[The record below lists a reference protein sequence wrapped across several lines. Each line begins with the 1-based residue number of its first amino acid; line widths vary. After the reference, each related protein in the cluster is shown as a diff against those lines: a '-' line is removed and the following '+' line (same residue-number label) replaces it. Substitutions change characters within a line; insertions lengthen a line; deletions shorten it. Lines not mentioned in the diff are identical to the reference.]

1 MVLSRSLSCSFVSGG
16 FVSVVVLSSWGDHS
30 VFVLNPVVLRLEV
43 WGPFFG
49 GGHFESML
57 VFHISLVALS
67 LFLVGFLVLRCC
79 GNLYFFVWFVFFFWT
94 PFDISVTSVLRTGL
108 DVFFSP
114 CVNRYKKNYNNQDSF
129 F

>member
-1 MVLSRSLSCSFVSGG
+1 MGRSFCFCFESRSFETGSLGSLF
-16 FVSVVVLSSWGDHS
+16 W
-30 VFVLNPVVLRLEV
+30 
-43 WGPFFG
+43 

-67 LFLVGFLVLRCC
+67 LSCWFLGFLDVVVTCISLC
-79 GNLYFFVWFVFFFWT
+79 VVFFLT

-129 F
+129 FDHL